1 MRAAHEVHVMP
12 PMTRS
17 NGTTS
22 SPVERAD
29 VVGAGVEGVVDM
41 AAQSAWWSSAAGT
54 SVAVAAAI
62 TLAVWTDP
70 SWEKSKNRPYVAGVG
85 TSTAK
90 RTVGPPSPSTGSS
103 GCTWR

>member
-1 MRAAHEVHVMP
+1 MRAAHEAHVMP
-12 PMTRS
+12 PMARS
-17 NGTTS
+17 NGTS
-22 SPVERAD
+22 SWP
-29 VVGAGVEGVVDM
+29 VVGPCVGVGVAGVVGM

-70 SWEKSKNRPYVAGVG
+70 PWEKSKNRPYVPAVG

-90 RTVGPPSPSTGSS
+90 RTVGPPAPSTGSS